1 MPSDKLTELGIKKS
15 KSGKKEKKLYDGQ
28 GLYLLLHPNGSKYWR
43 VKYRFLGKEKVLA
56 LGVWPKISLTDARK
70 MRNEAKIIL
79 KSGQDPNLIKQN
91 ILLNKQVD
99 QLNTFRAVAEE
110 WLLMK
115 EKEWKQNNFQ
125 DVKRAI
131 ENHLYPDLGRPVL
144 SATIHPKIK
153 RTLVEISERT
163 GMSVSQ
169 VTDEVLYAGL
179 IEMQEL

>member
-56 LGVWPKISLTDARK
+56 LGVWSNVSLTDART

-79 KSGQDPNLIKQN
+79 KSGQDPNLVKQN
-91 ILLNKQVD
+91 ILINKQVD
-99 QLNTFRAVAEE
+99 QLNTFKAVAEE

-131 ENHLYPDLGRPVL
+131 ENHLYPDQG
-144 SATIHPKIK
+144 
-153 RTLVEISERT
+153 
-163 GMSVSQ
+163 
-169 VTDEVLYAGL
+169 
-179 IEMQEL
+179 

>member
-1 MPSDKLTELGIKKS
+1 
-15 KSGKKEKKLYDGQ
+15 
-28 GLYLLLHPNGSKYWR
+28 
-43 VKYRFLGKEKVLA
+43 
-56 LGVWPKISLTDARK
+56 

-131 ENHLYPDLGRPVL
+131 ENHLYPDLGQRPLSEITSAELLSVL
-144 SATIHPKIK
+144 KKI
-153 RTLVEISERT
+153 EGQ
-163 GMSVSQ
+163 GMKK
-169 VTDEVLYAGL
+169 
-179 IEMQEL
+179 

>member
-1 MPSDKLTELGIKKS
+1 MPSDKLTELGIRKS
-15 KSGKKEKKLYDGQ
+15 KSGIKEKKLYDGQ

-56 LGVWPKISLTDARK
+56 LGVWSKVSLTDART

-79 KSGQDPNLIKQN
+79 KSGQDPNLVKQN
-91 ILLNKQVD
+91 ILINKQVD
-99 QLNTFRAVAEE
+99 QLNTFKAVTLE

-131 ENHLYPDLGRPVL
+131 DNYLYP
-144 SATIHPKIK
+144 
-153 RTLVEISERT
+153 
-163 GMSVSQ
+163 SQ
-169 VTDEVLYAGL
+169 P
-179 IEMQEL
+179 

>member
-28 GLYLLLHPNGSKYWR
+28 GLYLLLHPNSSKYWR

-115 EKEWKQNNFQ
+115 EKEWKHRPRPLIHK
-125 DVKRAI
+125 VVSLIYRS
-131 ENHLYPDLGRPVL
+131 GRL
-144 SATIHPKIK
+144 IK
-153 RTLVEISERT
+153 
-163 GMSVSQ
+163 SQ
-169 VTDEVLYAGL
+169 
-179 IEMQEL
+179 